1 MADER
6 DGDNAVKWAVRAG
19 GAGIVLVGWL
29 FIFWQNRFHVTAPVV
44 IVCLCYFAIVA
55 TVFNLWRTGASTVA
69 VEEAGEADST
79 WSKSLGARG
88 ELEREKKTLL
98 KAIKEAEFDRE
109 MGKLSS
115 QDAAEMIAIYR
126 ARAIEVI
133 KELDLLA
140 GGKAGT
146 VREQIQR
153 EVKARIEILDKTAA
167 ATAAEKRASAKGKA
181 GKGKAASKAA
191 EPADKV
197 AAAAPSD
204 DSEDTES
211 TAEVAKA
218 ATEAKAKADAAIEA
232 ATAAVSASKDPAI
245 SREQAAAAKAAAEAA
260 VAEAEAALAR
270 AKEAARA
277 AGADSDTQSRSSST

>member
-1 MADER
+1 MGDEKEAMR
-6 DGDNAVKWAVRAG
+6 WVWRVSAL
-19 GAGIVLVGWL
+19 GIVLVGWL

-44 IVCLCYFAIVA
+44 IVCLGYFAIVA
-55 TVFNLWRTGASTVA
+55 MVFNLWRTGAITVA
-69 VEEAGEADST
+69 VEDDEQDST

-115 QDAAEMIAIYR
+115 QDASEMIAIYR

-133 KELDLLA
+133 KELDRMDA
-140 GGKAGT
+140 GFKAGS

-153 EVKARIEILDKTAA
+153 EVKARIEILDKTVGVSEKPAA
-167 ATAAEKRASAKGKA
+167 
-181 GKGKAASKAA
+181 
-191 EPADKV
+191 
-197 AAAAPSD
+197 
-204 DSEDTES
+204 
-211 TAEVAKA
+211 VAKA
-218 ATEAKAKADAAIEA
+218 AKAKKKAGKQASETADKAADKPAEVATAADVDGSTAKATEAANEAKAKADAAIEA
-232 ATAAVSASKDPAI
+232 ATAAVSATQDPEV
-245 SREQAAAAKAAAEAA
+245 SREQALAAKQAAEAA

-277 AGADSDTQSRSSST
+277 VGADGDATSSRSSST